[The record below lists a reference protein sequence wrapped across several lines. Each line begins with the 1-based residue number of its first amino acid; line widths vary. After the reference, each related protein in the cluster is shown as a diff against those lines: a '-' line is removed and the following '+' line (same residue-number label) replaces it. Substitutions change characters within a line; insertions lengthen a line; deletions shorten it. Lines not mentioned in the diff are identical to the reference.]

1 MKNLNLGQNLKKI
14 RKDLNLK
21 QQDIAGEDVT
31 RNLISL
37 MENNKTPIYHNV
49 ANIISKNINAIL
61 AKRGEDIYI
70 QAEDILNPE
79 RYESRRIA
87 NKYVE
92 KLKKHLEEKNYELK
106 IEELNEIENF
116 LNRWGFID
124 KKVKIYELLGDIFYN
139 ARDLNREY
147 YYYIKALEVSYEYPN
162 MKERYKLILKLV
174 YNCIITRKYHEAIRL
189 CDFAITTQ
197 EDLTEKY
204 KGIFH
209 YNSALSYYYLG
220 DFYKALDHI
229 IYAKFYIAFDDYR
242 EMQRILMLE
251 GVCNSEIKNFDG
263 ALRVFNKLLAII
275 NENDIEEM
283 CMSYTNILRIF
294 VDKNE
299 KEKVIEYHNKILEY
313 LPKID
318 EHSDYFVQLLLSIAK
333 TYKYLGNLNS
343 YEEYLVRTLTLS
355 CEIKEENSFT
365 HSMSL
370 LLDFYMENED
380 YEKIENLLNK
390 YENNIINFHIDEKFG
405 ITLKFIY
412 SLINQDKNWEAK
424 YLIKRL
430 LKKEEI

>member
-1 MKNLNLGQNLKKI
+1 VKNLNLGQNLKKI

-220 DFYKALDHI
+220 DFYKA
-229 IYAKFYIAFDDYR
+229 
-242 EMQRILMLE
+242 
-251 GVCNSEIKNFDG
+251 
-263 ALRVFNKLLAII
+263 
-275 NENDIEEM
+275 
-283 CMSYTNILRIF
+283 
-294 VDKNE
+294 
-299 KEKVIEYHNKILEY
+299 
-313 LPKID
+313 
-318 EHSDYFVQLLLSIAK
+318 
-333 TYKYLGNLNS
+333 
-343 YEEYLVRTLTLS
+343 
-355 CEIKEENSFT
+355 
-365 HSMSL
+365 
-370 LLDFYMENED
+370 
-380 YEKIENLLNK
+380 
-390 YENNIINFHIDEKFG
+390 
-405 ITLKFIY
+405 
-412 SLINQDKNWEAK
+412 
-424 YLIKRL
+424 
-430 LKKEEI
+430 

>member
-1 MKNLNLGQNLKKI
+1 VKNLNLGQNLKKI

-242 EMQRILMLE
+242 EMRRILMLE

>member
-1 MKNLNLGQNLKKI
+1 VKNLNLGQNLKKI